1 MQGFKLVLQIFEL
14 LGENGNLILRGS
26 HPPLQ
31 RCRLSPGRESQID
44 QKGRAKQKPNR
55 QPPVSHAFY

>member
-31 RCRLSPGRESQID
+31 RCRLSPGRESKID
-44 QKGRAKQKPNR
+44 QKGRAK
-55 QPPVSHAFY
+55 